1 MMGAM
6 TRDWARLGEAL
17 KGARVARGIEQQEV
31 AQTIG
36 VKRGAL
42 NNIEH
47 GRIARVTSTV
57 LAYARLV
64 GWTDKSI
71 DLVLNGGDPVCVA
84 DPSPGEPAE
93 PAEPAAPAE
102 TFTRESAPE
111 QTGSDLSLLVQQA
124 LREGPLLDSRV
135 RELTT
140 PAGRVRATIVIRG
153 EEGLPEEEL
162 LAALRSLRIDV
173 TSTEE

>member
-1 MMGAM
+1 M

-17 KGARVARGIEQQEV
+17 KSARVARGIEQQEV

-47 GRIARVTSTV
+47 GRIARVTTTV

-64 GWTDKSI
+64 GWTGKSI
-71 DLVLNGGDPVCVA
+71 DLVLGGGDPVLADDPTPAPVA
-84 DPSPGEPAE
+84 S
-93 PAEPAAPAE
+93 AE
-102 TFTRESAPE
+102 TFTRESAVDPVA
-111 QTGSDLSLLVQQA
+111 SDLSLLVQQA

-135 RELTT
+135 TELTT

-162 LAALRSLRIDV
+162 LAALRSLKIDV
-173 TSTEE
+173 TSDGE

>member
-6 TRDWARLGEAL
+6 TRDWARLGKAL
-17 KGARVARGIEQQEV
+17 KSARVARRIEQQEV

-47 GRIARVTSTV
+47 GRIARVTTTV

-84 DPSPGEPAE
+84 DPSPGKPEPA
-93 PAEPAAPAE
+93 PPAE

-111 QTGSDLSLLVQQA
+111 PTGSDLSLLVQQA